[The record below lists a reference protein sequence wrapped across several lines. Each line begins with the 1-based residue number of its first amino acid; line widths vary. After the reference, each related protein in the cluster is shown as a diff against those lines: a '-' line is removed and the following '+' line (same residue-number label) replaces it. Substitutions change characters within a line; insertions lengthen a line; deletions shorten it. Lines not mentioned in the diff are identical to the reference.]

1 MFSRNGKDI
10 WRPRETGG
18 HTFNKGCELAVRNR
32 DCQELEKQ
40 PSLALVYFASRH

>member
-10 WRPRETGG
+10 WRPREDRSPYVY
-18 HTFNKGCELAVRNR
+18 KGCELAVRNR